1 MQSSQ
6 SLPANSGEKD
16 RAHHDVETVTVPS
29 HHGQKVVMVGN
40 AFCEVCGSLVPVI
53 TADYLTAWSVHQ
65 TLNPLS
71 VVRCQGKECECN

>member
-16 RAHHDVETVTVPS
+16 WAHHDVETVAVPS

-40 AFCEVCGSLVPVI
+40 EFWACPKNDR
-53 TADYLTAWSVHQ
+53 ADVTQ
-65 TLNPLS
+65 KP
-71 VVRCQGKECECN
+71 